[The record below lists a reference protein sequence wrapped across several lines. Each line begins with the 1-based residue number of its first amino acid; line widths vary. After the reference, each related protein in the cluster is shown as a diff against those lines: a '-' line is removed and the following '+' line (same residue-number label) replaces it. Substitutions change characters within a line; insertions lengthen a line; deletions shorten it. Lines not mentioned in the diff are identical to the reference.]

1 MAEILWTEEAIPMSE
16 AEKWGAIYKKLK
28 EIDENRKFR
37 KTIDKRQVV
46 LEEAIARAERKQKCL
61 NQKN

>member
-1 MAEILWTEEAIPMSE
+1 MTEAD
-16 AEKWGAIYKKLK
+16 KWGAIYRKLQQ
-28 EIDENRKFR
+28 IDENRKFR

-46 LEEAIARAERKQKCL
+46 LESCIARAERKQKCL

>member
-1 MAEILWTEEAIPMSE
+1 MTE

-37 KTIDKRQVV
+37 KTIDKRQIT
-46 LEEAIARAERKQKCL
+46 LEVAIARAERKQKCL

>member
-1 MAEILWTEEAIPMSE
+1 MDNSQL
-16 AEKWGAIYKKLK
+16 EKLYQKLK
-28 EIDENRKFR
+28 QLDENKKFR

-46 LEEAIARAERKQKCL
+46 LEQCIARAERKQKCS

>member
-1 MAEILWTEEAIPMSE
+1 MTDFSYEDEAIPMSE

-28 EIDENRKFR
+28 EIDENLKFR
-37 KTIDKRQVV
+37 KTIDKRQIT
-46 LEEAIARAERKQKCL
+46 LEQCIARAERKQKCL

>member
-1 MAEILWTEEAIPMSE
+1 MAEILWTEEAIPMSQ

-37 KTIDKRQVV
+37 KTIDSRQVV